1 MSRNR
6 AAMVSAFRLFLRPSA
21 THRSLAL
28 RLAPVTTFALH
39 LRPGHE
45 LQQHRSFASTAEDD
59 ETSGGKKSDKHK
71 TPTTGGHSS
80 SERVNEKAE
89 VNRRAKEK
97 ESSSNRYRVRESLP
111 PVEVANPYRDQESK
125 ELAKRDVSKKKR
137 APNSEDSSNLI
148 SRIKELKGLRKL
160 YQARSEKRKEQD
172 SDSENVEKIKHR
184 RKLQTKLSLSD
195 HDKEI
200 AYSKREL
207 CKQNPFKKII
217 MNRKRKRKLSPN
229 RKKTKKKI
237 GNDDIYVEYVNGM
250 PHMTIRLPSR
260 NELCQF
266 ALKPI
271 SHNVGDLLAML
282 KAEDRGIDRAA
293 VINRHG
299 VRIASS
305 CTIDSLLDDSFSI
318 QINNRTLEVNPP
330 TRERVTVESVDKV
343 GDVRKVIAQL
353 YEAFNVGE
361 YQLEKSNQLA
371 KELETLRYELEPLEE
386 KKLELSKKAARRTN
400 FMTWM
405 GLGLMS
411 VQFGILARLTWW
423 EYSWDIME
431 PVTYFVTYGT
441 TMAMYAYYCVTKR
454 EYMMEDV
461 KNREYSLTLYRN
473 AKKVQFDVEHY
484 NNLKRK
490 SAELEYNLRRIND
503 PLNMQL
509 PSHLVRTQENMPP
522 TKIEEKTEK

>member
-6 AAMVSAFRLFLRPSA
+6 AAMVSAFRLFLRPA
-21 THRSLAL
+21 TTTHRSLAL
-28 RLAPVTTFALH
+28 RLAPGTTFALH
-39 LRPGHE
+39 LRPCHE
-45 LQQHRSFASTAEDD
+45 LQQHRSFASTTEDG
-59 ETSGGKKSDKHK
+59 ETDKHK
-71 TPTTGGHSS
+71 KPTTGDITRLTLAELRTRLKALGLSAAGRKQVLV
-80 SERVNEKAE
+80 ERLTRSTTCSATT
-89 VNRRAKEK
+89 
-97 ESSSNRYRVRESLP
+97 LP
-111 PVEVANPYRDQESK
+111 RTTG
-125 ELAKRDVSKKKR
+125 
-137 APNSEDSSNLI
+137 SNLSPEVFI
-148 SRIKELKGLRKL
+148 GELVNNSNTTSAPKNTV
-160 YQARSEKRKEQD
+160 Q
-172 SDSENVEKIKHR
+172 
-184 RKLQTKLSLSD
+184 
-195 HDKEI
+195 
-200 AYSKREL
+200 
-207 CKQNPFKKII
+207 QNE
-217 MNRKRKRKLSPN
+217 
-229 RKKTKKKI
+229 
-237 GNDDIYVEYVNGM
+237 DIYVEYVNGM
-250 PHMTIRLPSR
+250 PHMTVRLPSR

-282 KAEDRGIDRAA
+282 RAEDRGIDRAA
-293 VINRHG
+293 VINKHG

-305 CTIDSLLDDSFSI
+305 CTIESLLDDSFSI
-318 QINNRTLEVNPP
+318 QINNRTLDVNPP
-330 TRERVTVESVDKV
+330 KRDKVTLESMDKV

-461 KNREYSLTLYRN
+461 KNREFSLSLYRN

-484 NNLKRK
+484 NELKRK

-509 PSHLVRTQENMPP
+509 PSHLVRTQENTPP
-522 TKIEEKTEK
+522 TLTEEKAERK

>member
-6 AAMVSAFRLFLRPSA
+6 AAMVSAFRLFLRPA
-21 THRSLAL
+21 TTTTHRSLAL
-28 RLAPVTTFALH
+28 RLAPGTTFALH
-39 LRPGHE
+39 LRPCHE
-45 LQQHRSFASTAEDD
+45 LQQHRSFASTAEDG
-59 ETSGGKKSDKHK
+59 ETDKHK
-71 TPTTGGHSS
+71 KPTTGGHSS
-80 SERVNEKAE
+80 SQHVDEQAGCDDKIREKKSKSNHCLVKYRKGDQETEKGTNPCGAQE
-89 VNRRAKEK
+89 FK
-97 ESSSNRYRVRESLP
+97 ESNSFAGTQVHSLKKRIKNR
-111 PVEVANPYRDQESK
+111 K
-125 ELAKRDVSKKKR
+125 IKKK
-137 APNSEDSSNLI
+137 LI
-148 SRIKELKGLRKL
+148 L
-160 YQARSEKRKEQD
+160 
-172 SDSENVEKIKHR
+172 
-184 RKLQTKLSLSD
+184 
-195 HDKEI
+195 
-200 AYSKREL
+200 
-207 CKQNPFKKII
+207 
-217 MNRKRKRKLSPN
+217 N
-229 RKKTKKKI
+229 RKKKKKKTC
-237 GNDDIYVEYVNGM
+237 NEDIYVEYVNGM
-250 PHMTIRLPSR
+250 PHMTVRLPSR

-282 KAEDRGIDRAA
+282 RAEDRGIDRAA
-293 VINRHG
+293 VINKHG

-305 CTIDSLLDDSFSI
+305 CTIESLLDDSFSI
-318 QINNRTLEVNPP
+318 QINNRTLDVNPP
-330 TRERVTVESVDKV
+330 KRDKVTLESMDKV

-461 KNREYSLTLYRN
+461 KNREFSLSLYRN

-484 NNLKRK
+484 NELKRK

-509 PSHLVRTQENMPP
+509 PSHLVRTQENTPP
-522 TKIEEKTEK
+522 TLTEEKAERKYT